1 LTEHPSAEEL
11 LDLVRGRIAPQ
22 RGGEVLRH
30 LYEGCEKCLAA
41 APVGL
46 AAGLGVERDLTAKEE
61 AATESAI
68 DRAFAAA
75 LREDRKLSRRQ
86 GQLEKTVKNVVAG
99 GFGGPERLP
108 RWMKPVD
115 KIETLLA
122 SSWSVRFEN
131 VALMVYFAQL
141 AVSCA
146 EQLETPR
153 HGGKGVFDIRCRA
166 LAELGNAYRAS
177 DQFDKAGEAFA
188 RSRQLF
194 ELGTCPDSLEIRLL
208 ELEASFDAYSRSFG
222 NACLRLKKVF
232 SFYRRNG
239 QDHFAGRTLLQ
250 LGRYTGFAGDF
261 EKALRLIDESL
272 SLLDVNKDA
281 GLVYVA
287 KQNQIEFLVWCK
299 RYRDAEI
306 ELFHLRAL
314 QRATGGRINEL
325 RQHWLA
331 GRIEAGKERLAR
343 AETTLREV
351 HEGWTE
357 LGSGYN
363 VALVSLDLAAVLLA
377 QRKAPEATTV
387 VSAAYKIFS
396 ALNIQREALVVLLM
410 LKTSCEM
417 REATREHVEK
427 LARYLRKLENDPK
440 AEFEA

>member
-115 KIETLLA
+115 KIETLLG

-153 HGGKGVFDIRCRA
+153 HGGKEVFDIRCRA

-208 ELEASFDAYSRSFG
+208 ELEASFDAYSRNFG

-306 ELFHLRAL
+306 ELFIYEPCNALPAGASTSSGNTGWLGGSRPGKKGLRA
-314 QRATGGRINEL
+314 RKRRFAKSIKDGRSSAPAITPPWFPSTL
-325 RQHWLA
+325 RRSSW
-331 GRIEAGKERLAR
+331 RKERLPR
-343 AETTLREV
+343 PPRSSRPPTRSSRRST
-351 HEGWTE
+351 
-357 LGSGYN
+357 
-363 VALVSLDLAAVLLA
+363 
-377 QRKAPEATTV
+377 
-387 VSAAYKIFS
+387 FS
-396 ALNIQREALVVLLM
+396 A
-410 LKTSCEM
+410 KPWWS
-417 REATREHVEK
+417 
-427 LARYLRKLENDPK
+427 Y
-440 AEFEA
+440 